1 MQIQNRGR
9 RRICLACCALAAV
22 AQISICC
29 ITLYRRIVFSRASD
43 GPTHRNF
50 PTPRTVQ
57 LCDTAQRG
65 EAATKGARVC
75 DPQGLCRPP
84 SVLAH
89 PARRSLST
97 RCGSQSSCVRYAK
110 SLRRSAS
117 LSPREERA
125 GRESERGE
133 TDKKILLSPA
143 LSSFLRRRGRENSV
157 TRSKQIF
164 FRTQRLTEPR
174 SAIS

>member
-84 SVLAH
+84 GVLAH
-89 PARRSLST
+89 PARRSLSM
-97 RCGSQSSCVRYAK
+97 RCGSQSSCVRHAK
-110 SLRRSAS
+110 ACGALP